1 MKTIGLIGGMSWQ
14 STAKYYQVI
23 NETVAKKLGGLHSA
37 KIVLYSVDFAEIE
50 EMQHQDNWEDATK
63 LMIHAAQSI
72 EKSGAN
78 LILICTNTMHMMA
91 DDIANSINIPLLDII
106 DAVANKINSLGFTNV
121 GLLGTRFTMENNFYK
136 GRLINKHK
144 IGVVTPNE
152 ADRIKVHNIIY
163 HELCLGKIKVSS
175 KEALKKIITRLGNK
189 NAQGIILGCTELSL
203 LIKQDDCSILLL
215 DTTRI
220 HAEAAVDC
228 ALEK

>member
-14 STAKYYQVI
+14 STAEYYQVI

-37 KIVLYSVDFAEIE
+37 KIVLCSVDFAEIE
-50 EMQHQDNWEDATK
+50 EMQHQDKWEDATK

-91 DDIANSINIPLLDII
+91 DDIANSINIPLLHII

-136 GRLINKHK
+136 GRLTNKHK

-152 ADRIKVHNIIY
+152 ANRIKVHNIIY

-175 KEALKKIITRLGNK
+175 KEALKKIISRLGNK
-189 NAQGIILGCTELSL
+189 NARGIILGCTELSL
-203 LIKQDDCSILLL
+203 LIKQDDCSIPLL

-220 HAEAAVDC
+220 HAEAAVDY

>member
-1 MKTIGLIGGMSWQ
+1 MKTIGIIGGMSWQ
-14 STAKYYQVI
+14 STAEYYQVI

-50 EMQHQDNWEDATK
+50 EMQHQDKWEDATK
-63 LMIHAAQSI
+63 LMIHAAQSM

-91 DDIANSINIPLLDII
+91 DDIANSINIPLLHII
-106 DAVANKINSLGFTNV
+106 DAVANKIKSLGFTNV

-136 GRLINKHK
+136 GRLTNKHK
-144 IGVVTPNE
+144 IGVVIPNE
-152 ADRIKVHNIIY
+152 ADRIRVHNIIY

-175 KEALKKIITRLGNK
+175 KEALKKIITRLSNK

-203 LIKQDDCSILLL
+203 LIKQDDCSIPLL

-220 HAEAAVDC
+220 HAEAAVDY

>member
-175 KEALKKIITRLGNK
+175 KEMLKKIITRLGNK

>member
-37 KIVLYSVDFAEIE
+37 KIVLYSVDFAEFE

-91 DDIANSINIPLLDII
+91 DDIANSINIPLLHII

-203 LIKQDDCSILLL
+203 LIKQDDCSIPLL

>member
-14 STAKYYQVI
+14 STTEYYQVI

-50 EMQHQDNWEDATK
+50 EMQHQNKWEDATK
-63 LMIHAAQSI
+63 LMIHAAQNI

-78 LILICTNTMHMMA
+78 LILICTNTMHLMA
-91 DDIANSINIPLLDII
+91 DDIANSINIPLLHII

-121 GLLGTRFTMENNFYK
+121 GLLGTRFTMENNFYR

-144 IGVVTPNE
+144 IGVVTPNK
-152 ADRIKVHNIIY
+152 ADRIRVHNIIY
-163 HELCLGKIKVSS
+163 HELCLGEIKISS

-189 NAQGIILGCTELSL
+189 NAQGIILGCTELPL
-203 LIKQDDCSILLL
+203 LIKQDDCSIPLL

-220 HAEAAVDC
+220 HAEAAVDY

>member
-14 STAKYYQVI
+14 STAEYYQVI

-37 KIVLYSVDFAEIE
+37 KIVLCSVDFAEIE
-50 EMQHQDNWEDATK
+50 EMQHQDKWEDATK

-78 LILICTNTMHMMA
+78 LILICINTMHMMA
-91 DDIANSINIPLLDII
+91 DDIANSINIPLLHII
-106 DAVANKINSLGFTNV
+106 DAVANKINSLGFTKV

-136 GRLINKHK
+136 GRLTNKHK
-144 IGVVTPNE
+144 IGVVIPNE
-152 ADRIKVHNIIY
+152 ADRIRVHNIIY

-175 KEALKKIITRLGNK
+175 KEALKKIITRLSNK

-203 LIKQDDCSILLL
+203 LIKQDDCSIPLL

-220 HAEAAVDC
+220 HAEAAVDY

>member
-1 MKTIGLIGGMSWQ
+1 MKIIGLIGGMGWQ

-91 DDIANSINIPLLDII
+91 DDIANSINIPLLHII

-175 KEALKKIITRLGNK
+175 KEMLKKIITRLGNK

-203 LIKQDDCSILLL
+203 LIKQDDCSIPLL